1 MLYTKWLE
9 NRHLFARKMGSGRS
23 LRNPSVV
30 IISLNV
36 IHSIFS
42 HNNKNILSVPTCGSE
57 SLLTAEEQTF
67 MKISIAGE
75 LFTDAKTRQIRFRE
89 GARATFTCRDGDM
102 QLFGIGETEC
112 LSDGSWKDFERLTC
126 SKYVLLYRLF
136 KILIDRFFNRKN
148 LSRAASF

>member
-1 MLYTKWLE
+1 M
-9 NRHLFARKMGSGRS
+9 
-23 LRNPSVV
+23 V
-30 IISLNV
+30 IISLKI

-102 QLFGIGETEC
+102 QLSGVGETEC
-112 LSDGSWKDFERLTC
+112 LSDGSWRYFGRLIC
-126 SKYVLLYRLF
+126 SKYSL
-136 KILIDRFFNRKN
+136 FFNGFLRY
-148 LSRAASF
+148 